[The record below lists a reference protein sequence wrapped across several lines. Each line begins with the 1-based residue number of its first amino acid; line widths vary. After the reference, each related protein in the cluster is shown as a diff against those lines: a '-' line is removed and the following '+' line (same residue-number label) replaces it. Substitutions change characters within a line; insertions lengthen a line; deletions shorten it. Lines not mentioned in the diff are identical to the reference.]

1 MDFISDLL
9 RNVFIFIDSI
19 VYGFIGSVYE
29 LLMDIAATNIFGD
42 NTIMKFAE
50 RVYALI
56 AVFML
61 FRLSFS
67 VLTYII
73 NPDSATDKS
82 AGGGKLIANVLITIV
97 LLISVPWA
105 FRQVLAIQ
113 NDILKDNII
122 GKIILGTSSSL
133 DISTQFDAGD
143 TMAWTTFSAFFYPN
157 ETECPDGWDGENGT
171 CKENL
176 NKAQINDIGAGDAYV
191 RVEKSQLVS
200 GIQKSGLITARLPG
214 DAPGET
220 GEYAFEYS
228 SIIATL
234 GGGFIVYI
242 LILFCIQIAVRS
254 VKLGVLQLIAPIPII
269 SYIDPKQSKSGMFS
283 KWLKLCG
290 KTFADLFIRLAAI
303 YFAIFIIMEITHG
316 DGMINSLTGQ
326 KASGLVQV
334 LIILGALTFA
344 KDLPKFIEE
353 ITGIKLDGGFSLN
366 PFKNN
371 AVLGGIAGGVV
382 GAGLGAV
389 GGFAGNLVAGN
400 KMRDAVRGGLKGF
413 ASGGMGGI
421 KDKGLK
427 KDTFTRGAKA
437 GVATGTNYANW
448 RAAGS
453 TMRGRMSDRLMSSI
467 GAKTLAEK
475 LDDEIK
481 AYDDM
486 AKFRDDLKS
495 QSNYDTTAGLAGSL
509 ASGSA
514 AAASRLYDAYGNL
527 TALGNTYDSG
537 GTKALKQYYDDLVA
551 SNAST
556 ADITDAR
563 IAWEEAQKYSITNGT
578 TAEIQAIKD
587 DMGRYVKEN
596 KSVLGNSAYNVGS
609 SSSYSD
615 INAAY
620 AQAKQDSVSTKSSE
634 RYRSAKANAA
644 ANKQAK
650 ANK

>member
-1 MDFISDLL
+1 MDFISDML

-42 NTIMKFAE
+42 NTIMKFAD

-73 NPDSATDKS
+73 NPDTANDKS
-82 AGGGKLIANVLITIV
+82 AGGGKLISNVLITIV

-122 GKIILGTSSSL
+122 GKIILGTSDSLSS
-133 DISTQFDAGD
+133 SMTTQFDAGD

-157 ETECPDGWDGENGT
+157 ETKCPDGWNTD
-171 CKENL
+171 CKDKL
-176 NKAQINDIGAGDAYV
+176 NEVKVNEIGVGDSYE

-200 GIQKSGLITARLPG
+200 GIQKSGLITARIPG
-214 DAPGET
+214 SNDERGV
-220 GEYAFEYS
+220 YAFEYS

-234 GGGFIVYI
+234 GGAFIVYI

-269 SYIDPKQSKSGMFS
+269 SYIDPKQSKNGMFS

-326 KASGLVQV
+326 KASGLVKV

-366 PFKNN
+366 PMKSL
-371 AVLGGIAGGVV
+371 ASVPLVGGGLVAGMGIV
-382 GAGLGAV
+382 GAGALAAGRLGSGVMTSGTKA
-389 GGFAGNLVAGN
+389 AIH
-400 KMRDAVRGGLKGF
+400 KI
-413 ASGGMGGI
+413 SGGRYGESFKSGMATSASRAGMRMRA
-421 KDKGLK
+421 GL
-427 KDTFTRGAKA
+427 D
-437 GVATGTNYANW
+437 
-448 RAAGS
+448 AAGS
-453 TMRGRMSDRLMSSI
+453 NWRNIGGDGKYTSS
-467 GAKTLAEK
+467 KEK
-475 LDDEIK
+475 
-481 AYDDM
+481 Y
-486 AKFRDDLKS
+486 KS
-495 QSNYDTTAGLAGSL
+495 
-509 ASGSA
+509 
-514 AAASRLYDAYGNL
+514 L
-527 TALGNTYDSG
+527 TEDYSK
-537 GTKALKQYYDDLVA
+537 GTKAFKEIDKNWKRGQKAEQELIARGMSFSDFDGYNKAAYSTVYNHDEFKNSLMNLDKQDA
-551 SNAST
+551 INKQFTNALY
-556 ADITDAR
+556 
-563 IAWEEAQKYSITNGT
+563 EAQTLGDSWGGT
-578 TAEIQAIKD
+578 TIDGVNYTKNDLSTLKKNAEASQKALAGLEKVHDTMRQKYGDDAKIQDGIKAKKYNATNPT
-587 DMGRYVKEN
+587 GR
-596 KSVLGNSAYNVGS
+596 
-609 SSSYSD
+609 
-615 INAAY
+615 
-620 AQAKQDSVSTKSSE
+620 
-634 RYRSAKANAA
+634 
-644 ANKQAK
+644 
-650 ANK
+650 